1 MSEEIFYVSNVKCGG
16 CTSNIEKGVSEMAGV
31 ESVSAETTGGK
42 VTVKGS
48 NLDRA
53 AISEKLQQLGYP
65 EA

>member
-16 CTSNIEKGVSEMAGV
+16 CTSNIEKGVSEMTGV

-42 VTVKGS
+42 VTVTGS